1 MSFSITRATAPNKNI
16 FTIHNDLPYASG
28 LESYNVYDSAK
39 ALIRSGITTLDAY
52 DLESDVSITYAAPLC
67 YIKCNLTNG
76 GTSPFI
82 PLIVPSTVNPA
93 LPVYATAYV
102 RYAPGDGGG
111 PKSS

>member
-39 ALIRSGITTLDAY
+39 ALIRSDISGVLDATG
-52 DLESDVSITYAAPLC
+52 LESDISITYAAPLC
-67 YIKCNLTNG
+67 YIECNLTNG
-76 GTSPFI
+76 GKSPLI
-82 PLIVPSTVNPA
+82 PLIVPSTTNPA

-102 RYAPGDGGG
+102 RYAPGGGG
-111 PKSS
+111 DKS

>member
-1 MSFSITRATAPNKNI
+1 MSFSITRILGDNKNI

-39 ALIRSGITTLDAY
+39 ALIRNNVSVLDATN
-52 DLESDVSITYAAPLC
+52 LESDVSITYAAPLC
-67 YIKCNLTNG
+67 YIKCNLING

-102 RYAPGDGGG
+102 RYAPGRGGG
-111 PKSS
+111 PKSP